1 MWLKCPSSWRNTEL
15 LLLGLCPFKHGEWV
29 RFGVKHVLVERDDGI
44 VGEEEVEV
52 FERLREEEAAPCGQ
66 RRKRNNS
73 LARIDD
79 KGE

>member
-1 MWLKCPSSWRNTEL
+1 M
-15 LLLGLCPFKHGEWV
+15 